1 MSATATAPSVAGAP
15 FAVMLKGALV
25 PSAIAGLITV
35 VVYAVIG
42 GGAAA
47 LSALLGG
54 VVAIGFFA
62 SGMVLLSRM
71 VRSANP
77 FAFLAVG
84 MAVYLGQ
91 VLALLIFMLI
101 FRERDWVD
109 GPALGISALVVTLV
123 WQVFAM
129 RAFRAARFP
138 VYDEPTA
145 PVAAE
150 TR

>member
-47 LSALLGG
+47 LSALLGV

-77 FAFLAVG
+77 FAFAVG
-84 MAVYLGQ
+84 LKLSDGFRKP
-91 VLALLIFMLI
+91 LIAA
-101 FRERDWVD
+101 VD

>member
-1 MSATATAPSVAGAP
+1 
-15 FAVMLKGALV
+15 MLKGALV

-47 LSALLGG
+47 LSALLGV

-62 SGMVLLSRM
+62 SGMILLSRM